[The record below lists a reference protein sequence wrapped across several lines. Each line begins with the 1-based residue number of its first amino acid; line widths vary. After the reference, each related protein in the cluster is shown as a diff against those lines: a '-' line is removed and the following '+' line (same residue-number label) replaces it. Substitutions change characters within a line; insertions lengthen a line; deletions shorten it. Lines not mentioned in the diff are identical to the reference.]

1 MVVWMTSWF
10 QNGNNLVRWIKC
22 NGSLYFTGHFVI
34 SIGKKLITLFDWFHH
49 IDLFYCDYRFIIDKQ
64 FLLQNIFANSFF
76 ERYISN
82 AVSFCIHVCIRI
94 LCRCIE
100 IALNIIS
107 GRFRWKKHSKLPK
120 IDHSFPSDIHI
131 KNIAHFSTVN
141 FCHNI

>member
-1 MVVWMTSWF
+1 MQW
-10 QNGNNLVRWIKC
+10 L
-22 NGSLYFTGHFVI
+22 FVFHWPFRDIHWQKADNTIWLI
-34 SIGKKLITLFDWFHH
+34 SSH
-49 IDLFYCDYRFIIDKQ
+49 RFILLRLSFHYRLNNEPAKQ

-107 GRFRWKKHSKLPK
+107 GRFRWKKHSKWPK
-120 IDHSFPSDIHI
+120 IDHSFPFDIHI
-131 KNIAHFSTVN
+131 KNIAHFSTAN